1 MTKRDYY
8 EILGI
13 SKNSSKDEIK
23 KAYKKLALKY
33 HPDKGGDAEKF
44 KEISEAY
51 AVLSDDNKRNQYDTF
66 GHAGFDQRFS
76 QEDIFRGAD
85 FSSIFDEIF
94 GSGGSGGG
102 IFDMFFGS
110 QRRRGE
116 DRGSDLSHEI
126 KINFEEAVFGTK
138 KEIKL
143 PITEA
148 CNKCNGSGAEDD
160 DYENCDKCNGN
171 GQVRRERR
179 TMFGMFS
186 SISTCDKCEG
196 EGRIVKNR
204 CKECRGAGLVSNLKT
219 IKVTIPAGIDDG
231 NQIRLS
237 GKGDVNRRGRNP
249 GDLYILVRVREHDV
263 FRRDGYDLHLEI
275 PISFYLASTG
285 GEMEVPTLKN
295 KVKLEIPSGTKSG
308 TIFRLSEKGIKYL
321 NENGIGDEYVKVVID
336 VPKNLSSKQK
346 KLLKEFD
353 ESLGKKRFGLF

>member
-148 CNKCNGSGAEDD
+148 CGKCNGSGAEDD

-186 SISTCDKCEG
+186 SISICDKCEG

-237 GKGDVNRRGRNP
+237 GKGDVNRRGKNP